1 MEPLQSGSQQVQ
13 KKRMG
18 YGDAVSSATL
28 LTAAPAARIIPQK
41 PEFENKDATEV
52 VEFPS
57 IEIEKEPVETDSKE
71 TQSEPIKYR
80 RIRTQTKYSCFETF
94 GKREVEVQTID
105 DDELLKPVG
114 EVDNV
119 GLHEFLERVV
129 PMFEEALDLN
139 VEQYGSVGGLRK
151 EEVDGSSMYAEQRL
165 VAVLSLPE
173 DAKSVEHLASEA
185 GEDTIR
191 PPLEVSDI
199 CWNCTGNIIGVGWG
213 RIEESGWS
221 SESGC
226 VAVWGIHHRLFDPKK
241 PENMLETVS
250 YVVSLAFHPKKPSL
264 LAVGLFHGEVLLW
277 DISQEESGV
286 VASTSKNVDSYAHRE
301 PVWSMQWVFGRAFDE
316 YMLATASSEGKV
328 LVWSPKSGL
337 SVPVMAV
344 HPGTKSFSMLRGVS
358 SIAFLRSNHL
368 ENSIVIGKE
377 TGSLT
382 ISNLLDISSKTRA
395 GIGSDQS
402 SMDVGDVGV
411 GDDEENRRQRSK
423 ASIRGLSLEGHSGPI
438 HSISASPF
446 HRNAFLTCSMD
457 GTIHIYNVLQ
467 QHERLRV
474 TVPRG
479 AGSLLDAQW
488 CPHRPLVMVGAA
500 ANGTCYVWDIVI
512 SPLTPVMELHSES
525 SCQTVS
531 CNPSQPEYIATGH
544 RNGNARIWFVGS
556 AFSSASVHPSE
567 MNMLNRMMNFEG
579 DL

>member
-1 MEPLQSGSQQVQ
+1 VNIHHKSVGSYLFGCFFLQVQ
-13 KKRMG
+13 TM
-18 YGDAVSSATL
+18 
-28 LTAAPAARIIPQK
+28 
-41 PEFENKDATEV
+41 
-52 VEFPS
+52 
-57 IEIEKEPVETDSKE
+57 
-71 TQSEPIKYR
+71 
-80 RIRTQTKYSCFETF
+80 
-94 GKREVEVQTID
+94 D
-105 DDELLKPVG
+105 DDELLKPVE
-114 EVDNV
+114 EVDTIS
-119 GLHEFLERVV
+119 LQEFLDRVV
-129 PMFEEALDLN
+129 PMLEEAMDLN
-139 VEQYGSVGGLRK
+139 VEHHESFGGLRK
-151 EEVDGSSMYAEQRL
+151 EEADGSAMYAEQRL

-191 PPLEVSDI
+191 PPLEVSDVD
-199 CWNCTGNIIGVGWG
+199 WNCTGNIIGVGWG

-226 VAVWGIHHRLFDPKK
+226 VAVWNIHHRLFDPKK

-277 DISQEESGV
+277 DISQEESGIL
-286 VASTSKNVDSYAHRE
+286 ATTSSNVDSYAHRE
-301 PVWSMQWVFGRAFDE
+301 PVWSMQWVFARAFDE
-316 YMLATASSEGKV
+316 YMLSTASSEGKV
-328 LVWSPKSGL
+328 LVWSLKSGFT
-337 SVPVMAV
+337 VPVMAV
-344 HPGTKSFSMLRGVS
+344 HQGTKSFSMLRGVS

-377 TGSLT
+377 TGGLT
-382 ISNLLDISSKTRA
+382 ISNLMDISSKIRA
-395 GIGSDQS
+395 GIGSDQTS
-402 SMDVGDVGV
+402 IEMGVDEVGR
-411 GDDEENRRQRSK
+411 GDDDESK
-423 ASIRGLSLEGHSGPI
+423 PSLHGLALEGHSGPI

-488 CPHRPLVMVGAA
+488 CPHRPLVMLGAA
-500 ANGTCYVWDIVI
+500 ANGTCYVWDMVV
-512 SPLTPVMELHSES
+512 SSLAPVMELHSES

-556 AFSSASVHPSE
+556 AFSSSSVHPNE
-567 MNMLNRMMNFEG
+567 MSMLNRMMDFEG
-579 DL
+579 DQ